1 MSKVVPPLAIL
12 LVEEVIF
19 GFVDTWFG
27 LIYSLVLLTYLVE
40 QFTNKIQISS
50 INFIFKNTT
59 NIEHVV

>member
-40 QFTNKIQISS
+40 QFTNKREGAMMYDGVDGSA
-50 INFIFKNTT
+50 F
-59 NIEHVV
+59 